1 MKKSKKI
8 EKIKK
13 TSKRIAGKI
22 KNKKCEGESLDYS
35 SKLKTE
41 SAPFPS

>member
-1 MKKSKKI
+1 M
-8 EKIKK
+8 
-13 TSKRIAGKI
+13 TKI
-22 KNKKCEGESLDYS
+22 KNKKMKKMIEKWKKKNFPFIHHLNYSL

>member
-1 MKKSKKI
+1 MEKEKRKNKKMKKSM
-8 EKIKK
+8 IKK
-13 TSKRIAGKI
+13 WKK
-22 KNKKCEGESLDYS
+22 KNFPSIHRLHYSS

>member
-1 MKKSKKI
+1 MKKI
-8 EKIKK
+8 KIKK
-13 TSKRIAGKI
+13 DKI
-22 KNKKCEGESLDYS
+22 KKEMKIDIHNYNKRLVTQS